1 MQALSVSGDFT
12 ASQLTLST
20 PAPPNKMEAVVVMTT
35 KTTPSRSWVLTFKGS
50 TPTKAISFDAHLVLS
65 ADNSLVALMK
75 DGEVLKLEV
84 FSMERRER
92 VKELAT
98 DIALPES
105 AGWPVKVCTFVHGSD
120 NICRGKHGVNL

>member
-1 MQALSVSGDFT
+1 
-12 ASQLTLST
+12 
-20 PAPPNKMEAVVVMTT
+20 
-35 KTTPSRSWVLTFKGS
+35 
-50 TPTKAISFDAHLVLS
+50 
-65 ADNSLVALMK
+65 MK
-75 DGEVLKLEV
+75 DGEVLKMEV

-120 NICRGKHGVNL
+120 NIRRGKHGLKL